1 MVRGHSCQA
10 FINLA
15 SASAFPGAHLSQL
28 GSQNLTHI
36 HTEAGIKQ
44 AAREGD
50 KQGQGQTMM
59 TVAEKAVVGPSAAPE
74 KAVVVRAAAPE

>member
-1 MVRGHSCQA
+1 LVHRISHT
-10 FINLA
+10 
-15 SASAFPGAHLSQL
+15 HL
-28 GSQNLTHI
+28 H
-36 HTEAGIKQ
+36 EAGIKQ

-59 TVAEKAVVGPSAAPE
+59 TVAMKVVVGPSTAPE

>member
-44 AAREGD
+44 AARERGRNRNRD
-50 KQGQGQTMM
+50 G
-59 TVAEKAVVGPSAAPE
+59 AEK
-74 KAVVVRAAAPE
+74 VVVVVIAAAEAASE